1 MKLKLIHRFFSLS
14 VTPGNRITGPI
25 ATFLP
30 LGVLI
35 LFLLG
40 LAGCREDEAGTP
52 KEAPDAG
59 QVKLATS
66 PTLGTY
72 LTDGLG
78 NTLYLFTRDASGT
91 SNCSGNCAT
100 IWPVYYAENVSAG
113 SGLEGIDFGTITLP
127 DGSRQTT
134 YKGWPLYYYAPGG
147 VREEAG
153 ETRGEGASNNAWFV
167 AKPDY
172 TLLLAGQT
180 IPNNATGQ
188 PESKRYLVDEKGFTL
203 YYFER
208 DTVANQSQCTGGCIS
223 AWPLYYREAIKGPS
237 ALSAADFSSIT
248 RPDGMRQTTYKGRP
262 LYYFAPPDGQSG
274 RQRELR
280 GETKGHGT
288 IGAGGLWFV
297 LDPALQGLTM

>member
-1 MKLKLIHRFFSLS
+1 M
-14 VTPGNRITGPI
+14 
-25 ATFLP
+25 
-30 LGVLI
+30 
-35 LFLLG
+35 
-40 LAGCREDEAGTP
+40 
-52 KEAPDAG
+52 
-59 QVKLATS
+59 
-66 PTLGTY
+66 
-72 LTDGLG
+72 
-78 NTLYLFTRDASGT
+78 
-91 SNCSGNCAT
+91 
-100 IWPVYYAENVSAG
+100 YYAENVSAG

-172 TLLLAGQT
+172 TLLLAAGQT

-223 AWPLYYREAIKGPS
+223 ACPLYYREAIKGPS

-262 LYYFAPPDGQSG
+262 CTTFALQTDKAGG
-274 RQRELR
+274 NGNCV

-297 LDPALQGLTM
+297 LDPALQRLDHVMPGHIWEEQASASLPFSLN